1 MSGYLETNYVG
12 EVDILGD
19 YTTVYSQI
27 GLIIIKAI
35 SSAISGGQTVEAALA
50 AAQKQ
55 AQQELGPQV
64 GA

>member
-1 MSGYLETNYVG
+1 MRLTSSA
-12 EVDILGD
+12 
-19 YTTVYSQI
+19 TTPLVYSQI

-35 SSAISGGQTVEAALA
+35 SNAISGGQTVEAAMA